1 MKDAFRP
8 SKYTLLKYA
17 IVGVLGT
24 LLAAD
29 ATMTVYSIRIAS
41 SMMSP
46 QQEVNALTIQLK
58 LLQADVKRAREIQ
71 QQMPTTKADCERFEN
86 SLPPAGSGYSVISAD
101 IEQIGHSAGLLID
114 TLSFHPA
121 DLAGRGI
128 TEVALDATV
137 SGNYKSIVHFLNGIQ
152 HSQNHYIVDVVSLA
166 NERAGQAALPT
177 VRVNLHLRS
186 YFKAGA

>member
-1 MKDAFRP
+1 MKDAFRLR
-8 SKYTLLKYA
+8 KYTLLKYT
-17 IVGVLGT
+17 IVGVLGA

-29 ATMTVYSIRIAS
+29 AIMTVYSIRVAS

-58 LLQADVKRAREIQ
+58 LLQADVKRAGEIQ

-86 SLPPAGSGYSVISAD
+86 SLPAAGSGYSVISAD
-101 IEQIGHSAGLLID
+101 IEQIGHSSGLLID

-166 NERAGQAALPT
+166 NERAGQAALTT

>member
-29 ATMTVYSIRIAS
+29 AIMTVYSIRMAS
-41 SMMSP
+41 SMLSP
-46 QQEVNALTIQLK
+46 QQEVNALTIQSK
-58 LLQADVKRAREIQ
+58 LLQADVNRAREIQ

-86 SLPPAGSGYSVISAD
+86 SLPAAGSGYSVISAD

-128 TEVALDATV
+128 TEVSLDATV
-137 SGNYKSIVHFLNGIQ
+137 SGNYKNIVHFLNGVQ

-166 NERAGQAALPT
+166 NERAGQAALSS

-186 YFKAGA
+186 YFKARA

>member
-29 ATMTVYSIRIAS
+29 AIMTVYSIRIAS

-71 QQMPTTKADCERFEN
+71 QQMPTTKADCERFEK

-101 IEQIGHSAGLLID
+101 LEQIGHSAGLLID

-128 TEVALDATV
+128 TEVSLDAVV

-166 NERAGQAALPT
+166 NERTGQAALPS

-186 YFKAGA
+186 YFKAGT